1 MPKPAR
7 TAKCSPADARIRLQT
22 ATAYLDVARTV
33 RQEPAQGEYMNVAV
47 GLAILAGIAA
57 SDALCGLR
65 LGYVH
70 RGEDHRAA
78 ADLLQQATPDGAK
91 LAADLR
97 RLLSLKDA
105 AHYGMLLVS
114 ARNASDAKKWAAR
127 LVERATEESER

>member
-1 MPKPAR
+1 
-7 TAKCSPADARIRLQT
+7 
-22 ATAYLDVARTV
+22 
-33 RQEPAQGEYMNVAV
+33 MNVAV

-114 ARNASDAKKWAAR
+114 ARNASDAKKLAAR